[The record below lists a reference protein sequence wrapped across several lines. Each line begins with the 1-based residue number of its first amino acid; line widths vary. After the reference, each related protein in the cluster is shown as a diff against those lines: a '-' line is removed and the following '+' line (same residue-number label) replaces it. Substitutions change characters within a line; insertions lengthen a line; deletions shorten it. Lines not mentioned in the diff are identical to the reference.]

1 MIDVQFPDATR
12 PEASASKQGNALPA
26 AVGDVPF
33 DVAAGALDYAFQ
45 PIINASNGQ
54 SIGYEALLRNQQALG
69 FVEPQDLFDYCHGLG
84 MLETVQ
90 LRLWAK
96 AVARFAE
103 LPRGR
108 GCRLFL
114 NLDSRSLPGAER
126 LAEHLKALLAQH
138 DVTDSAVTLELC
150 LPPGADIPDDE
161 TARRLRL
168 LRRQGWKLALD
179 RYGAP
184 SVGSRLLH
192 LMEPDLLKVD
202 HYFVQGVGAD
212 NRKKLILSHM
222 VAIAHMLGMVVVAV
236 GVETEADFLTCRE
249 TGCDLMQGFMIEA
262 PRLDLAAM
270 PPSYP
275 HVESLARHDR
285 RGRGVDR
292 KLILDQ
298 LERIP
303 ALSIEAEVTAVFERL
318 RSDTRQTFVP
328 IVDLMG
334 QPLGVVRE
342 ANIKNYAYS
351 PFGKDLISN
360 KGLGRKLRDFIVRLP
375 IADIHMPVE
384 NIMSIYSGE
393 EEAEGLML
401 VEDMRYVGFLSARSI
416 IRVINEKNLAQ
427 ARDQNP
433 LSKLPGNA
441 SINQFVNSALQEAEQ
456 PFVFVYVDFD
466 NFKPFNDK
474 YGFRLGDRAILLFA
488 ELLQKQ
494 VSPEHFLG
502 HIGGDDFFIGLK
514 GLSLDQAERLVAGLL
529 EHFRHD
535 AESFYDPAD
544 RAAGFIVSTDREG
557 NPKRFPLLTASAAL
571 VEAPAHHAPCTVD
584 EISARIAL
592 LKKPAK
598 HAPDKLAS
606 ASL

>member
-12 PEASASKQGNALPA
+12 PESPAPRQASALSGAMDGA
-26 AVGDVPF
+26 PF
-33 DVAAGALDYAFQ
+33 DLADGALDFAFQ
-45 PIINASNGQ
+45 PIVNGSNGQ
-54 SIGYEALLRNQQALG
+54 SVGYEALLRHQQSLG
-69 FVEPQDLFDYCHGLG
+69 FEDPRDFFDYCHGQGL
-84 MLETVQ
+84 LEAVQ

-114 NLDSRSLPGAER
+114 NLDARGLPAAER
-126 LAEHLKALLAQH
+126 LAGHLKALLARH
-138 DVTDSAVTLELC
+138 EVTDSAVTLELC
-150 LPPGADIPDDE
+150 LPPGGAALDD
-161 TARRLRL
+161 AALRWL
-168 LRRQGWKLALD
+168 RVLRRQGWKLALD

-184 SVGSRLLH
+184 AVGNRLLH
-192 LMEPDLLKVD
+192 QVEPDLLKVD
-202 HYFVQGVGAD
+202 SYFVQGVGAD

-222 VAIAHMLGMVVVAV
+222 VAVAHMLGMAVVAV
-236 GVETEADFLTCRE
+236 GVENELDFLTCRE
-249 TGCDLMQGFMIEA
+249 IGCDLMQGFMIEP
-262 PRLDLAAM
+262 PRLDLTGM
-270 PPSYP
+270 PPGYA
-275 HVESLARHDR
+275 HIESLARHDR
-285 RGRGVDR
+285 RGRGMDR

-303 ALSIEAEVTAVFERL
+303 ALPIDAEVTAVFERL

-328 IVDLMG
+328 IVDLLG
-334 QPLGVVRE
+334 QPLGIVRE

-401 VEDMRYVGFLSARSI
+401 VEDMRYVGFFSARSI

-441 SINQFVNSALQEAEQ
+441 SINQFVNAALQEADQ
-456 PFVFVYVDFD
+456 GCVFAYVDFD

-488 ELLQKQ
+488 ELMQKQ
-494 VSPEHFLG
+494 VPPGHFLG

-514 GLSLDQAERLVAGLL
+514 GMALDQAEPLMAGLL
-529 EHFRHD
+529 GHFRHD

-544 RAAGFIVSTDREG
+544 RAAGFIVSTDRDG
-557 NPKRFPLLTASAAL
+557 NAKRFPLLTASAAL
-571 VEAPAHHAPCTVD
+571 VEAPPRHAPCTVD

-598 HAPDKLAS
+598 QSPAKLAS